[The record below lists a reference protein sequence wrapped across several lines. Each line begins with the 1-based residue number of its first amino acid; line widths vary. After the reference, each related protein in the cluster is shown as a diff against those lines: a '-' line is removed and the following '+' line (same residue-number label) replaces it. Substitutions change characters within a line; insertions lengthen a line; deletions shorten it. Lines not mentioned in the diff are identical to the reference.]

1 MPSCH
6 IVLAK
11 PDFGVNTGKAYG
23 LFDTNGKTHNADQL
37 GMLTAVQNRDLPAIC
52 GRLENVFEQ
61 FVEVPG
67 RIEMKEVLR
76 ASGAAGVCMSGSG
89 PTLLAFSLT
98 KHRRWQR
105 HKIWYLCQG
114 YSRHQAGA
122 AWLQN
127 CRSHRGLIER

>member
-1 MPSCH
+1 M
-6 IVLAK
+6 
-11 PDFGVNTGKAYG
+11 
-23 LFDTNGKTHNADQL
+23 FDTNGKTHNADQL

-89 PTLLAFSLT
+89 PTLFGIFTDKAQALAAAQDLVPFAKDIAVT
-98 KHRRWQR
+98 KPVR
-105 HKIWYLCQG
+105 HGCKIVEV
-114 YSRHQAGA
+114 
-122 AWLQN
+122 
-127 CRSHRGLIER
+127 IEA